1 MIGRLLSGKL
11 SAFCGSAIRGFQMSV
26 FKTFLLAGAAAF
38 VSSAALAGGHIP
50 LNASAVVGFNG
61 VAASKP
67 LARPAG
73 APLCGTGFGSELSTP
88 DGLIAWNDTSGTGY
102 DEGSGTDFTCS
113 VTTKIK
119 KVWAY
124 GYNAPKNPELYNVTF
139 YKNSGADGTDEPND
153 NKVKCAYTAL
163 SGAGGGSYPT
173 HVLTKLTLPTACKL
187 KPGHYWVSVQ
197 NNDSSGPW
205 YHEMQSNLQGTQAD
219 WVDRNNIFGSG
230 CTTFNNDEYLQNCL
244 GYTYPDYMLELH

>member
-1 MIGRLLSGKL
+1 MIARLLSGKL
-11 SAFCGSAIRGFQMSV
+11 SAFCGSAIRGSQMSLS
-26 FKTFLLAGAAAF
+26 KTFLLAGAAAF
-38 VSSAALAGGHIP
+38 VSSAALAGGIP
-50 LNASAVVGFNG
+50 LRASDVVGFKG

-113 VTTKIK
+113 ATTKIK
-119 KVWAY
+119 KVWVY
-124 GYNAPKNPELYNVTF
+124 GYNAPKNPEQYNVTF
-139 YKNSGADGTDEPND
+139 YKNSGADGSDEPND
-153 NKVKCAYTAL
+153 NKVKCSYAAL

-173 HVLTKLTLPTACKL
+173 HVLTKLTLTTVCKL

-205 YHEMQSNLQGTQAD
+205 YHEMQSNLQGAQAD